1 MSDESDAVV
10 TALEAVQ
17 EAIER
22 LARSQRDFQREAIDL
37 LQKIEASVASMSG
50 DFAIRDIVDRI
61 ESDVAIVAHR
71 YRPSID
77 DDDD

>member
-17 EAIER
+17 EAIEQ

-37 LQKIEASVASMSG
+37 LQKIEAGVASMSG
-50 DFAIRDIVDRI
+50 DLAIRDIVDRI
-61 ESDVAIVAHR
+61 ESDVAIVADR

-77 DDDD
+77 DD

>member
-10 TALEAVQ
+10 NALEAVQ
-17 EAIER
+17 EAIEQ

-37 LQKIEASVASMSG
+37 LQKIEAGVASMSS

-61 ESDVAIVAHR
+61 ESDVAIVADR

-77 DDDD
+77 DD